1 MVGYI
6 DAIRIGFQK
15 YRDFL
20 GRSTKPEYWKWF
32 LFVLIGVL
40 ILSIVDIRM
49 HTYNFQAGGGL
60 ISGLFRAVTLIPS
73 LSLGARRLHD
83 INRTGWWQLLL
94 FVPVVGWI
102 VLLILAAK
110 DGDVGKNRYGQDP
123 HILLS

>member
-6 DAIRIGFQK
+6 DAIRMGFQK
-15 YRDFL
+15 CWDFS

-32 LFVLIGVL
+32 VFVLVGVL

-49 HTYNFQAGGGL
+49 HTYNFRAGGGL
-60 ISGLFRAVTLIPS
+60 ISGLFRVISLIPS

-94 FVPVVGWI
+94 FVPLLGLI
-102 VLLILAAK
+102 VIMILAAK
-110 DGDVGKNRYGQDP
+110 DGDIGKNRYGQDP
-123 HILLS
+123 HIFLP

>member
-1 MVGYI
+1 MIGYI

-15 YRDFL
+15 YRDFS

-40 ILSIVDIRM
+40 ILSILDIRM

-60 ISGLFRAVTLIPS
+60 YGGLFRVVTLIPS

-94 FVPVVGWI
+94 FIPVIGWI
-102 VLLILAAK
+102 ALLVLAAK

-123 HILLS
+123 YIFLS